1 MGGDLFNLLFLHQ
14 NTFKMKKITGI
25 IAVLIATTFMTSC
38 GNGSASAKVN
48 KENLVNAQSRD
59 AEIQKG
65 VASISLDKREYDFG
79 VVAEGEIVETVFN
92 VTNSGEI
99 DLVITD
105 AKGSCGCTVP
115 VWPKAPIKPGETGE
129 VAVKFNT
136 SGKPNR
142 QMKTV
147 TLTTNT
153 ASGREV
159 LTLRGSVT
167 PKAKI

>member
-1 MGGDLFNLLFLHQ
+1 
-14 NTFKMKKITGI
+14 MKKITV
-25 IAVLIATTFMTSC
+25 AFVLLIAATFMHSC
-38 GNGSASAKVN
+38 ANGSASEKVN
-48 KENLVNAQSRD
+48 KVNVDNAKSRD
-59 AEIQKG
+59 AEIKKG
-65 VASISLDKREYDFG
+65 VASISLDKKEYDFG
-79 VVAEGEIVETVFN
+79 TVAEGEVVETVFN
-92 VTNSGEI
+92 VTNSGKI
-99 DLVITD
+99 DLVITN

-142 QMKTV
+142 QIKTV